1 MAVFFQWLHAA
12 LTDNAL
18 LMVFLIAVLGY
29 LIGSIKICGLDL
41 GTAGI
46 LLVALIFGHFGL
58 SVPGLVRDMGLVCF
72 VTAVGFIAGPKFFRN
87 FLKNAKSY
95 ILLGVVII
103 ASGVAVCVGT
113 VKLFGVP
120 TVRRGWRQPS
130 RQPARM
136 RQR

>member
-103 ASGVAVCVGT
+103 ASGVAVLAEFRPVLRPGRKS
-113 VKLFGVP
+113 VV
-120 TVRRGWRQPS
+120 
-130 RQPARM
+130 
-136 RQR
+136 